1 LKLSTTARFKP
12 CLDCNLRRYMT
23 AKDDDDDDGLV
34 DVQVYSN
41 PAPLQ
46 SLPPAYQKYTY
57 GKLGA

>member
-1 LKLSTTARFKP
+1 
-12 CLDCNLRRYMT
+12 MT
-23 AKDDDDDDGLV
+23 AKDDDDDDDGLV